1 MNRLRRLSARLPAPL
16 AALGIALPLA
26 SLSAVAPAQNAAP
39 EKPGTAQN
47 SGAAQDAIEQELL
60 KTRAEELEKA
70 RAERLRASEAEKK
83 LLLEIEAIG
92 ADRRKLN
99 ALLIAAAAKTREA
112 EERLAQIET
121 RLAPLEEHE
130 SALRDSLH
138 ERRGEIAEI
147 LAAMQRA
154 GLRPPPALL
163 VSPEDAMKSVRSAIA
178 LGAMVPQMRE
188 RAEKL
193 AKELSMLAQLRRGI
207 DQERAKLAAELE
219 KFATDR
225 QRVARLV
232 EERQKAQTDAETS
245 LANER
250 GIAADMARNV
260 DNLTDLVA
268 RLEQGVASVQR
279 AARAALQTTEDHA
292 KENQKGARRP
302 DFDAFKDP
310 GRLTPAIAF
319 ANARGLLPMPVN
331 GVKIRNFGAPDRAG
345 GHERGISIATR
356 AGAQI
361 TSPSDGWVVYAGAFR
376 SYGQVLIL
384 NAGDGYH
391 IVLAGMD
398 RISVNIGQFV
408 LTGEPVASM
417 GSGATQVAATGSIG
431 TRQPVLYIEFRKD
444 GTPVDP
450 GPWWAKG
457 ESEKVRG

>member
-1 MNRLRRLSARLPAPL
+1 MNRLRHLSARLPAPPL
-16 AALGIALPLA
+16 AALGIALPLIGLAA
-26 SLSAVAPAQNAAP
+26 SAPAQNAAP
-39 EKPGTAQN
+39 EKPGSAQN
-47 SGAAQDAIEQELL
+47 SGVAQDTIEQELL

-70 RAERLRASEAEKK
+70 RAERQRASEAEKK

-112 EERLAQIET
+112 EEHLAQIET

-188 RAEKL
+188 RAERL
-193 AKELSMLAQLRRGI
+193 AKELSMLAELHRGI

-219 KFATDR
+219 KFTTDR
-225 QRVARLV
+225 QRMARLI

-260 DNLTDLVA
+260 DNLTELVA

-279 AARAALQTTEDHA
+279 AARAALQANEDH
-292 KENQKGARRP
+292 KGARRP
-302 DFDAFKDP
+302 DLDAFKDP

-408 LTGEPVASM
+408 LTGEPVAAM